1 MNKFLLLASIAPA
14 AFACSGDANPAEP
27 DASVPAPDASATD
40 APTGCDPATA
50 LPTQYR
56 PIALVSSGA
65 VTVTTTT
72 GITSG
77 TIDATAGGIA
87 NAPDRP
93 YVYLDLA
100 TGTRVDLTDIEA
112 RTSNAWD
119 IALKRAS
126 LRTNSGDSGPG
137 GRTLA
142 VVDAATLADVTSAPT
157 TGFGTDDFAT
167 DDCEPQTLPGGEPL
181 SAFGEWYAYDV
192 NTHAVM
198 PKAEVYVIDRG
209 NGTKYALR
217 LVTYYGDTTMQMR
230 GAFYQVE
237 WKAL

>member
-1 MNKFLLLASIAPA
+1 MKKSLLLACLALA
-14 AFACSGDANPAEP
+14 LFACSDDGNSAIPDAPSLEP
-27 DASVPAPDASATD
+27 DAPATD
-40 APTGCDPATA
+40 APAGCDPATA

-56 PIALVSSGA
+56 PISLVSTGA
-65 VTVTTTT
+65 VTVTTAG
-72 GITSG
+72 GITRG

-93 YVYLDLA
+93 YVYLDLS

-112 RTSNAWD
+112 RASTAWD
-119 IALKRAS
+119 LALKRAS

-142 VVDAATLADVTSAPT
+142 VVDAATLAEVTSAPT

-167 DDCEPQTLPGGEPL
+167 DDCMPQTLPGGEPL

-192 NTHAVM
+192 DTHAVM
-198 PKAEVYVIDRG
+198 PKAEVYVLDRG
-209 NGTKYALR
+209 DGTKYALR
-217 LVTYYGDTTMQMR
+217 LITYYGDTASPMR